1 MSHVE
6 GRGIIRCRASRPR
19 GGTSS
24 EQFHLF
30 FLLDVI
36 REGLAVSLVPRLLA
50 CNTVLH
56 PALATGGS
64 VPLPRG
70 WGLWLSLTKHSLV
83 PPTPESHINVTTLC
97 IITTNISFATLVHR
111 RWLEQV

>member
-1 MSHVE
+1 MAQV
-6 GRGIIRCRASRPR
+6 R
-19 GGTSS
+19 S

-36 REGLAVSLVPRLLA
+36 SEGLAVSLVPRLLA

-56 PALATGGS
+56 PALPTGGS
-64 VPLPRG
+64 VPLPWG
-70 WGLWLSLTKHSLV
+70 WGPRLSLTKHSLV

-97 IITTNISFATLVHR
+97 IYMYYEHQFRYLSPSEMA
-111 RWLEQV
+111 